1 MFFVFFLSSIF
12 LLINVFVQLTSLKHS
27 WLLSVF
33 ENVRDHPQPYML
45 HKKDPN
51 ARHTDRQAGSI
62 TKKNLMSLLSKIQRC
77 EQKTGGK
84 SCQQKAGKG
93 KYKKLRSK
101 PKSHE
106 GRTRN
111 RGNTRGRGNRLEST
125 EDAWKSKSWWQT
137 SQQRVREQC
146 RA

>member
-1 MFFVFFLSSIF
+1 MFIATASHCLVRCSVQMNMDLSVFLQLICFLFFFLSSIF

-62 TKKNLMSLLSKIQRC
+62 TKKI
-77 EQKTGGK
+77 
-84 SCQQKAGKG
+84 
-93 KYKKLRSK
+93 
-101 PKSHE
+101 
-106 GRTRN
+106 
-111 RGNTRGRGNRLEST
+111 
-125 EDAWKSKSWWQT
+125 
-137 SQQRVREQC
+137 
-146 RA
+146 